1 MGPLVVL
8 SSSEDIVRDFI
19 WWQIAAIVMSVFAGC
34 ASIVLL
40 PISGDPLAM
49 TSIVLIFSACASVV
63 CFSSA
68 TQNVV
73 ALTAATAIGLSEFIA
88 HADPQRIAVL
98 GLLSALSFITGA
110 MLKRL
115 TITERLSGAWVAI
128 GVCTE
133 VIAVGAGIPIA
144 IEHDTR
150 VSGVAI
156 IGACVL
162 VLVAMFRLS
171 VMRPLWF
178 QRPKPAPEALR
189 PTRAP

>member
-1 MGPLVVL
+1 MMGPLVVL

-110 MLKRL
+110 MLAAMNRAAA
-115 TITERLSGAWVAI
+115 SGGLATVDRPIACF
-128 GVCTE
+128 VPHFPRS
-133 VIAVGAGIPIA
+133 VIAGRFA
-144 IEHDTR
+144 IRSRFALRHRDR
-150 VSGVAI
+150 RA
-156 IGACVL
+156 
-162 VLVAMFRLS
+162 
-171 VMRPLWF
+171 
-178 QRPKPAPEALR
+178 PAP
-189 PTRAP
+189 PRAVSV